1 MKRSALALVVLEA
14 PLANA
19 QTVWTGPLTN
29 YVQSQPYT
37 PSDPNSEDQLTA
49 LVALTRASTEGLFNA
64 VDESS
69 FDKGPDTDPTDTE
82 WAFGSIANYATL
94 SYGSWD
100 SVEHGPDG
108 VGQQAVLHLIT
119 DDIYISIEFT
129 AWGAQGAGG
138 FSYTRSTP
146 AAAAPP
152 TPEVS
157 LTNPTNGAAFT
168 APASVSITASASVG
182 SGTVTNVAFFAGATS
197 LGSAQSS
204 PFTITAH
211 NLAAGTYS
219 LTAVATAAGV
229 SATSAVVSITVNAP
243 APTVSITNPAN
254 GTIFAAPATV
264 TIGASASVT
273 GGTVTNVAFL
283 TNGVLAGSATVTPFS
298 VTLSGVHVAS
308 YALTAVATAAGVSA
322 TSAVVNISV
331 VPPPSVAITNP
342 AGGAVFAA
350 PANVQITASASVV
363 KGSVTNV
370 SFFSGS
376 TLLGSATVSP
386 FAVTA
391 NNLSANSYALT
402 AVATAAG
409 LSTTSAVVNISVVNP
424 VAVSN
429 SVPSVANGQ
438 FTFSYN
444 ANPGLT
450 YVVQKSS
457 NLVSWVSLSTNVAS
471 GSPVQVTDAFV
482 PTNSQYYRIGLAPN
496 P

>member
-1 MKRSALALVVLEA
+1 
-14 PLANA
+14 
-19 QTVWTGPLTN
+19 
-29 YVQSQPYT
+29 
-37 PSDPNSEDQLTA
+37 
-49 LVALTRASTEGLFNA
+49 
-64 VDESS
+64 
-69 FDKGPDTDPTDTE
+69 
-82 WAFGSIANYATL
+82 
-94 SYGSWD
+94 
-100 SVEHGPDG
+100 
-108 VGQQAVLHLIT
+108 
-119 DDIYISIEFT
+119 
-129 AWGAQGAGG
+129 
-138 FSYTRSTP
+138 
-146 AAAAPP
+146 
-152 TPEVS
+152 
-157 LTNPTNGAAFT
+157 
-168 APASVSITASASVG
+168 
-182 SGTVTNVAFFAGATS
+182 
-197 LGSAQSS
+197 
-204 PFTITAH
+204 
-211 NLAAGTYS
+211 
-219 LTAVATAAGV
+219 
-229 SATSAVVSITVNAP
+229 
-243 APTVSITNPAN
+243 VSITNPAN